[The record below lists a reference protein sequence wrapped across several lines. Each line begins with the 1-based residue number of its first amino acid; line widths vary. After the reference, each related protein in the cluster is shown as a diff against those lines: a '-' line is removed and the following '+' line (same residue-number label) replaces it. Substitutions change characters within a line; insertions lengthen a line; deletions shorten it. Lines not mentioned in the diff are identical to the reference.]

1 MPNRVRRNFVT
12 YLSPPSNANAK
23 SPTANYTN
31 KWRQKCFSVQSQT
44 LLSSTGIKG
53 LRNPTWGQILQ
64 VCWRADL
71 SLSSKMS
78 MAQQVH
84 NLLFCKTFL
93 KCPSSQTQVHKCQ
106 DTLGR
111 KYAPTWGIMCHCV
124 CICICGQV
132 TLIRL
137 ARVQAQVCNVSI
149 GP

>member
-1 MPNRVRRNFVT
+1 MSNRVRCNFVT

-23 SPTANYTN
+23 SPTVNYTN

-53 LRNPTWGQILQ
+53 LRNPTWGQILH

-78 MAQQVH
+78 MAQKVH

-93 KCPSSQTQVHKCQ
+93 ECPSSQTQVHKCQ
-106 DTLGR
+106 DIKKKVR
-111 KYAPTWGIMCHCV
+111 PQPEACVSMCMYMHLWSSD
-124 CICICGQV
+124 I
-132 TLIRL
+132 
-137 ARVQAQVCNVSI
+137 NKI
-149 GP
+149 GTCTSSSL

>member
-1 MPNRVRRNFVT
+1 MSNRVRRNFVT

-31 KWRQKCFSVQSQT
+31 KWRQKCFLVQSQT
-44 LLSSTGIKG
+44 LLSSTGIEG

-111 KYAPTWGIMCHCV
+111 KYATNLRHHVSMCMYMHLWSSD
-124 CICICGQV
+124 I
-132 TLIRL
+132 
-137 ARVQAQVCNVSI
+137 NKI
-149 GP
+149 GTCTSSSL